1 MAQLPNLSGL
11 NLPQQAA
18 PTGGA
23 FDLFDAKFNGTGFA
37 TAVYVYAVEPHTG
50 VVRFGMARKVPPG
63 RRLRKHGA
71 AGAAG
76 TNAKYHGKW
85 VSLGGGSDKDSK
97 HPLDA
102 AVRELSDEAFFTQNN
117 RPALNAR
124 ADVHIP
130 DEYRQWTKLR
140 GTPAPSPSKER
151 LRLKYADQIH
161 SKVFLFCFEME
172 YTDFISLFPDVDDAQ
187 NVRGGQGMVTASHG
201 EIDSCASF
209 TLEQLLTKQMAAVN
223 AASPNNF
230 FTDYTLRSLRSVLKN
245 LIRYTRTAQ
254 AKLAYTSAMLV
265 LNQLGM
271 ILQDAQPRE
280 PKGWRDK
287 VMYKG

>member
-11 NLPQQAA
+11 NLPQRAA
-18 PTGGA
+18 PTGGT
-23 FDLFDAKFNGTGFA
+23 FDLFDANFKGKGFA
-37 TAVYVYAVEPHTG
+37 TAVYVYAVEPHTR

-76 TNAKYHGKW
+76 TNVKYHGKW
-85 VSLGGGSDKDSK
+85 VSLGGGSDSKSK

-102 AVRELSDEAFFTQNN
+102 AVIELSDEAFFTQNN
-117 RPALNAR
+117 RPALNSHR
-124 ADVHIP
+124 DVYIP
-130 DEYRQWTKLR
+130 DEYRQWTHLR
-140 GTPAPSPSKER
+140 NRPAGPAGGQR

-172 YTDFISLFPDVDDAQ
+172 YTDFIALFPDIDDSQ
-187 NVRGGQGMVTASHG
+187 NLRGGQGMVTASHG

-209 TLEQLLTKQMAAVN
+209 TLEQLLAKQMAATS

-245 LIRYTRTAQ
+245 LIRFARTAQ

-265 LNQLGM
+265 LSQQGM
-271 ILQDAQPRE
+271 ILPDAQPRE
-280 PKGWRDK
+280 PNGWRDK
-287 VMYKG
+287 VMYK